1 MKNLDILEGVYNDH
15 IESFNRAINEDKGS
29 SVHFEYG
36 YLCGV
41 EYVLQL
47 FGIEFEFDKAGYIT
61 IKQEAE

>member
-1 MKNLDILEGVYNDH
+1 MLNLDILEGVYNDH
-15 IESFNRAINEDKGS
+15 IEAFNRALNEDKGYRIN
-29 SVHFEYG
+29 FEYG
-36 YLCGV
+36 YLCGI

>member
-1 MKNLDILEGVYNDH
+1 MQNLDILEGVYNDH
-15 IESFNRAINEDKGS
+15 IESFNRAINEGKGN

-47 FGIEFEFDKAGYIT
+47 LGIVFEFDKAGYIT
-61 IKQEAE
+61 IERN